1 LCLSPLNDLGR
12 RDNIRPLSEQAIEK
26 TSDETKCDYQRRDRR
41 SARDVHGLDKS
52 AVSTLRQTRATMPH
66 VFRAQTH
73 FGPHARIHPE
83 LSGGNGCDGSG
94 GSFMLSIQAT
104 VLLIESK
111 DVRLSM
117 ALFAVI
123 FIHACLDKGQILT
136 YLGWVKPRRK
146 VYWIYAAWQVH
157 LEHALLSS
165 FCTEHVFLWARRR
178 QRNCCA
184 VLPWGRLSRKQFF
197 AERHSQ
203 QYNICHRLLEQTA
216 GALADRTLD
225 RCLFPALCLVSHACD
240 WRSVDGHLWDGSR
253 LCSSP
258 PTSALMQ
265 ATYNCVIAIAMIH
278 PAGV

>member
-1 LCLSPLNDLGR
+1 MRLPET
-12 RDNIRPLSEQAIEK
+12 RPS
-26 TSDETKCDYQRRDRR
+26 QRARR
-41 SARDVHGLDKS
+41 SWAGQECRFD
-52 AVSTLRQTRATMPH
+52 TRQTRATMPH
-66 VFRAQTH
+66 IFRAQTH

-123 FIHACLDKGQILT
+123 FIYACLDKGQILT

-178 QRNCCA
+178 QRNCCT

-203 QYNICHRLLEQTA
+203 QYM
-216 GALADRTLD
+216 
-225 RCLFPALCLVSHACD
+225 
-240 WRSVDGHLWDGSR
+240 
-253 LCSSP
+253 SP
-258 PTSALMQ
+258 PARADCWRTGGSDSRSLSLPCSLSGVTRVRLAFRRWSSLGWESPMLFSADFRTHASNLQ
-265 ATYNCVIAIAMIH
+265 LCDCDRNDSLGWSLKGLFA
-278 PAGV
+278 